1 METNSQLIKKI
12 KEGGYNNV
20 YPIAYIDGIIDKESN
35 EKLSD
40 ILIRYNNIMV
50 PWQGDV
56 ASTRNRVPSLMR
68 RQGIVITYI
77 TDLSEIVTEVYKGTV
92 EDIKNNWA
100 DNINWELVPD
110 LKFVQDNTSKL
121 PDGTITPE
129 KLSPAL
135 QELISQSGSVVNMPD
150 DEDLEQKDMVL
161 KFKDRPYNSELASG
175 KGYKIL
181 RKNWVNVGT
190 KTINLL
196 TQDVFNQYNTIYE
209 IRYDFD
215 LNGQEI
221 TIPEGCVLDF
231 QGGSLNNGILTGSNT
246 SIKTNIIKI
255 FGLEVEFKGTWNVDD
270 CYAEWFGT
278 FNEKGKDDSDA
289 IQKCIDS
296 FHKLTLVNK
305 EYFLEKEVYLTE
317 CVVEGCGFYRSI
329 IRVNK
334 PIVIRSSGVS
344 ISDVQFLYIDTN
356 NRPEQCIL
364 FQNDTGS
371 DIYNVTFN
379 RCLFN
384 GVKTVITVNAYIS
397 ALTFNECWFN
407 RNDNIWKDV
416 YQNIYGYH
424 RKGIVFNNCML
435 DWTSERILAVV
446 NTGMIFYGC
455 YFGFFSSYAI
465 YIDNMSMLSFIDCTF
480 EVMNELEAT
489 SASPLIRLGNGYF
502 ERCRFTSNRATNYYW
517 FQSEAGAMSII
528 DSSFSDW
535 GEDRR
540 ISGLFVGTLLQNKD
554 IGSIK
559 LDRVIVNSVTIKS
572 PKDFTSDVYTQNY
585 PIFNVVN
592 GYGISIV
599 DKAYNVE
606 ELKDGEKYTL
616 FDIYKS
622 NPLPVVKEFGKIK
635 YLAVSDN
642 YYQPVTI
649 SSINAEGRTVNKSN
663 FSVPSL
669 YTIRETAA
677 GDYVAV
683 IYMDNFYNIHVISD
697 PNNIVNE
704 QFFVFEKDTDNII
717 IKYNRTAGS
726 AINNITFNRISI

>member
-1 METNSQLIKKI
+1 MNKQLFEKQSNSYNPIYPLVRLEDIIDTISDKSIQWILNNYNHIYVEYSESVAVTRNKVPQLLRRTGLWISYNAGTEVITEYYKGDNKDVTNFIKWTNDDNWERFDKIKHLDGSITYQHLSESLKQLI
-12 KEGGYNNV
+12 GQG
-20 YPIAYIDGIIDKESN
+20 
-35 EKLSD
+35 
-40 ILIRYNNIMV
+40 NNI
-50 PWQGDV
+50 
-56 ASTRNRVPSLMR
+56 TN
-68 RQGIVITYI
+68 
-77 TDLSEIVTEVYKGTV
+77 
-92 EDIKNNWA
+92 
-100 DNINWELVPD
+100 
-110 LKFVQDNTSKL
+110 F
-121 PDGTITPE
+121 
-129 KLSPAL
+129 
-135 QELISQSGSVVNMPD
+135 PD
-150 DEDLEQKDMVL
+150 DEDLEVKDGLL
-161 KFKDRPYNSELASG
+161 KFKDRDFEPNNFSG
-175 KGYKIL
+175 LGRVIL
-181 RKNWVNVGT
+181 RKNIKVVDGQPKNV
-190 KTINLL
+190 L
-196 TQDVFNQYNTIYE
+196 TQDMINKENTIYE

-255 FGLEVEFKGTWNVDD
+255 FDLEVEFKGTWNVDD

-278 FNEKGKDDSDA
+278 FNEIGKDDSDA

-296 FHKLTLVNK
+296 FSKLTLVNK
-305 EYFLEKEVYLTE
+305 EYFLEKEVYLTG
-317 CVVEGCGFYRSI
+317 CVVKGCGFYRSV

-334 PIVIRSSGVS
+334 PIVIKSSGVS

-364 FQNDTGS
+364 FQNDIDS

-416 YQNIYGYH
+416 YINIYGYH

-435 DWTSERILAVV
+435 DWTSKYILDVV

-465 YIDNMSMLSFIDCTF
+465 NADNLSILSFNDCTF
-480 EVMNELEAT
+480 EVMNELEAA
-489 SASPLIRLGNGYF
+489 SATPLIRLGNGYF
-502 ERCRFTSNRATNYYW
+502 ERCRFSSNRATNYYW
-517 FQSEAGAMSII
+517 FQSAAGTMSIV
-528 DSSFSDW
+528 DSRFSDW
-535 GEDRR
+535 AEGRR
-540 ISGLFVGTLLQNKD
+540 ISGLFVGALLQNKD

-559 LDRVIVNSVTIKS
+559 LDRVLVNNLPIKS
-572 PKDFTSDVYTQNY
+572 PKDFTSDVYANKY

-592 GYGISIV
+592 GYGISMV
-599 DKAYNVE
+599 DNAYNVE
-606 ELKDGEKYTL
+606 DLKDGEKYTL
-616 FDIYKS
+616 FNIYKS

-642 YYQPVTI
+642 YYQTI
-649 SSINAEGRTVNKSN
+649 TILPITASGKTVAKTN
-663 FSVPSL
+663 FHVPSI
-669 YTIRETAA
+669 YTIEESAVGGYTA
-677 GDYVAV
+677 VV
-683 IYMDNFYNIHVISD
+683 FMDNFYNVNVISD

-704 QFFVFEKDTDNII
+704 SFFVFEKDTDNII
-717 IKYNRTAGS
+717 IKYNKPGGVAS
-726 AINNITFNRISI
+726 NSLIFNRISV